1 MISFDPVVSLKKRAQ
16 IGCVAG
22 LVGGFAIFV
31 SIFIIDL
38 SLGAAQGSFYKIVG
52 LAVGSSGLEAT
63 LIGMVSHML
72 TACIIGTFFGL
83 VSGMHKKLDNYSIKN
98 GAIAGIITGLVV
110 FGVFFVPISL
120 FAIMPIVQTYW
131 LDGEIIFM
139 LTNSNFVLISA
150 VELHAVYGL
159 VMGAFF
165 AIAVQVESKS
175 KFTLSREA

>member
-1 MISFDPVVSLKKRAQ
+1 
-16 IGCVAG
+16 
-22 LVGGFAIFV
+22 
-31 SIFIIDL
+31 
-38 SLGAAQGSFYKIVG
+38 
-52 LAVGSSGLEAT
+52 
-63 LIGMVSHML
+63 
-72 TACIIGTFFGL
+72 
-83 VSGMHKKLDNYSIKN
+83 MHKKLDNYSIKN

-120 FAIMPIVQTYW
+120 FVIMPIVQTYW